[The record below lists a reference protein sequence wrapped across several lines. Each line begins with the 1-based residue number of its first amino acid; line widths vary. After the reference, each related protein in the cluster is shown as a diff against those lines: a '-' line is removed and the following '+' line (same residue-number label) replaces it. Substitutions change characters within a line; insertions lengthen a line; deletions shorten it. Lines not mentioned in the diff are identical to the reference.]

1 MADDSIVARNRK
13 ARHEY
18 EILDTFEAGLVLRGP
33 EVKSVREGR
42 INLQEGYAEIRGG
55 EAWLHGVHISPYD
68 AGGMWNED
76 PTRTRKL
83 LLNRREIEDL
93 WGRTHQK
100 GLTLVPLDAHFRNGY
115 AKVTIAV
122 ARGKKKYDKRE
133 SIRKREM
140 KREAEREMGRRG

>member
-33 EVKSVREGR
+33 EVKSVRDGR

-68 AGGMWNED
+68 AGGMWNEN

-122 ARGKKKYDKRE
+122 ARGKKTYDKRE

>member
-68 AGGMWNED
+68 AGGVWNED

>member
-55 EAWLHGVHISPYD
+55 QAWLHGVHISPYD